1 MTEIKKLTKISLII
15 VAIIPFLFGVLL
27 LFLFDL
33 TFNYEG
39 WTSPIHVRALG
50 GVMLVTSLFAIIML
64 RKKEWEEIKLTYLF
78 LYSMF
83 IPTILTE
90 LVVVIVYGST
100 FLPQTISQI
109 ILDQILM
116 WAMFS
121 LGIVSYIKQ
130 R

>member
-1 MTEIKKLTKISLII
+1 MTDIKKLTKISLIV
-15 VAIIPFLFGVLL
+15 VAILPFIFGVLL
-27 LFLFDL
+27 IFLFDL

-39 WTSPIHVRALG
+39 WTNPIHVRVLG
-50 GVMLVTSLFAIIML
+50 GVMFVVSLFAIIML

-78 LYSMF
+78 LYSLF
-83 IPTILTE
+83 IPTILIE

-109 ILDQILM
+109 ILDQVLM
-116 WAMFS
+116 WIMLV